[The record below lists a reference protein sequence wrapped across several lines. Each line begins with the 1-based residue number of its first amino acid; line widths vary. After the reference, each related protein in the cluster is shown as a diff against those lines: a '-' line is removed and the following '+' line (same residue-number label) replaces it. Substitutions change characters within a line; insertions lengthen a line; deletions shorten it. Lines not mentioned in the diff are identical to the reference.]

1 MTLSLLKIV
10 LINSFYRKL
19 KNKLIISENEY
30 ELLLNCSNC
39 KKKLISFY
47 KNQIIVL
54 EDEMDKIEDLIDT
67 IEENYMNIII

>member
-30 ELLLNCSNC
+30 ELLLNCRNC

-47 KNQIIVL
+47 NHQIIVL